1 MRELLEHYRNG
12 RDETLK
18 LNRCETRREKPLSL
32 VHVHTNTCSQK
43 VNYRVAGCVDVTNGT
58 MLCDLVF
65 SYMCVGTWRP
75 PASVTHVCICV
86 ATRSTAGKAAPT
98 ARRHSTSHKSNSSTA
113 LNRAHADS
121 SVSGG
126 RGGEPSNQSTRRLI
140 GEWRSG
146 GEPSN
151 QAPGCVDS

>member
-18 LNRCETRREKPLSL
+18 LNRCVTRREKPL
-32 VHVHTNTCSQK
+32 VHVHIDTCSHK
-43 VNYRVAGCVDVTNGT
+43 VNYSVAAQ
-58 MLCDLVF
+58 LWDLVF
-65 SYMCVGTWRP
+65 SYMYVGTWRP
-75 PASVTHVCICV
+75 PARVIHVRICV
-86 ATRSTAGKAAPT
+86 ATRSTAGRAAPT